1 MKKFIIIFIF
11 FFSIFSFA
19 QETTKDNLTK
29 LYIATFDRAPD
40 IDGIEY
46 WLEANL
52 TLEEVAQSFFD
63 QDETRNKYSSTLSTE
78 DFVLAIYQ
86 NLFKRTPDT
95 EGKAYWVTELD
106 NARVS
111 SSLFILAVTNGSQGD
126 DALILENKT
135 EVGFYFMLYKLS
147 DLVEAKDV
155 MSAVTKDTATVSQAY
170 KKIDSYA
177 ILNGTFQPL
186 PKKTR
191 QSISYDSDGNSVT
204 DSSLKDDAFYALG
217 TIANYERDSTNEVVT
232 DHVTQLMWQDDSAV
246 TQTQKPYVAQAN
258 YDTGDYTNTSGD
270 TAVSYCGQLSLG
282 EYRDWRLPTIDELM
296 SLPIKGLSSS
306 TAPIDTVF
314 QNISSAN
321 YWTSSEIADS
331 NDGNSMIQDLDQ
343 SIWVVNFESNHDD
356 WINKS
361 DNRPFIRCVRSIG
374 DTTTRT
380 FTRDDTGVVKDNK
393 SGLYWQDEYST
404 SVPNI
409 NWENAIEYCEN
420 LSLGTYDDWR
430 LPNFNELYSI
440 ADRSKY
446 SPSINTNAFKEVIPH
461 HYWSS
466 TTIEDKKSYAWS
478 VNFYYGYGDSGDWQI
493 KSETNRV
500 RCVRSPH

>member
-1 MKKFIIIFIF
+1 MKKFLLLFVF
-11 FFSIFSFA
+11 FFTLSFA

-46 WLEANL
+46 WLESDL

-63 QDETRNKYSSTLSTE
+63 QDETRNKYPTSLSTE

-86 NLFKRTPDT
+86 NLFKRVPDT
-95 EGKAYWVTELD
+95 AGKEYWIGELD
-106 NARVS
+106 KGS
-111 SSLFILAVTNGSQGD
+111 ISESLFILAIINGTQGD
-126 DALILENKT
+126 DALILTNKT
-135 EVGFYFMLYKLS
+135 EVGFYFMFYKLS
-147 DLVEAKDV
+147 DLIEAREV
-155 MSAVTKDTATVSQAY
+155 MSGITKDTATIIEAY

-177 ILNGTFQPL
+177 ILHGTFQPL
-186 PKKTR
+186 PKKTL
-191 QSISYDSDGNSVT
+191 QTVSYDSDGNSVT
-204 DSSLKDDAFYALG
+204 DSTLKDDAFYALG
-217 TIANYERDSTNEVVT
+217 TVANYERDDTKEVVT
-232 DHVTQLMWQDDSAV
+232 DNVTQLMWQDDVAV
-246 TQTQKPYVAQAN
+246 TQIQKAYVTETN
-258 YDTGDYTNTSGD
+258 YDTGDYSNTAGD
-270 TAVSYCGQLSLG
+270 TAVTYCGQLALG
-282 EYRDWRLPTIDELM
+282 GYSDWRLPTIDELM
-296 SLPIKGLSSS
+296 SLPIKGATSSS
-306 TAPIDTVF
+306 VSIDATF

-331 NDGNSMIQDLDQ
+331 NDATSMIQDLDQ

-361 DNRPFIRCVRSIG
+361 DNRPLIRCVRSLG

-380 FTRDDTGVVKDNK
+380 FTRDDSGVVKDNK
-393 SGLYWQDEYST
+393 SGLYWQDKYT
-404 SVPNI
+404 SSIPNMS
-409 NWENAIEYCEN
+409 WEFAIDYCES
-420 LSLGTYDDWR
+420 LSLGSYDDWR

-440 ADRSKY
+440 ADRTKY
-446 SPSINTNAFKEVIPH
+446 NPSINTNAFLEVIPH

-466 TTIEDKKSYAWS
+466 TTIEDKRDHAWS
-478 VNFYYGYGDSGDWQI
+478 VNFYYGYGGSGDWQI